1 MAVAM
6 QPSLSSAAVVDRI
19 IRPRVVGRCSLGPR
33 RASRNLTEVPTS
45 GHLGGAAL
53 VVSTVLFRPLGRRG
67 RTACNE
73 SQMVYSAPQLD
84 NLVDHLELFTMP
96 ATVVDRGSSSWP
108 TTVVDCG
115 SSSTRAIT
123 FREDHRSILSS
134 DESSWHAYPLA
145 LALQNEKQMQ
155 ELVDFLAERVPG
167 QGPVLVGATAG
178 VRQALDDGTVAPE
191 QLDIFAT
198 SLQAKLGHRASFQ
211 VLSGVQE
218 ALAEWEAVLQR
229 NWLPRGCSGMLSSGG
244 MSCQLV
250 ATSPDPI
257 LCSFPNQVLASGG
270 LVDQAA
276 KGTLGP
282 ESLLEGLC
290 HVRKAA
296 LEQLRH
302 LPRGLEGT
310 FALIE
315 WVGYYIGGENSDHD
329 LALGLGYDRV
339 LAREEVLEALDTQ
352 LASMQ
357 KECLPAWAHTCSAL
371 EEKGS
376 VPVTLPRMLVEA
388 LVYGTLMKVLLE
400 NMFAKGASFCCL
412 RSVSWATGHYLL
424 NRDELCL

>member
-6 QPSLSSAAVVDRI
+6 QSTLSSAAVVDSI
-19 IRPRVVGRCSLGPR
+19 IRPKVSGRCSLVPR
-33 RASRNLTEVPTS
+33 LATSNSIDAATRGNLA
-45 GHLGGAAL
+45 GAAL
-53 VVSTVLFRPLGRRG
+53 TVSTVLFRPLVRRR

-73 SQMVYSAPQLD
+73 SRMVYSAPQLD
-84 NLVDHLELFTMP
+84 SLVDHLELFKMP
-96 ATVVDRGSSSWP
+96 PTLVDCGSSPWP

-123 FREDHRSILSS
+123 FREDNRSILSS
-134 DESSWHAYPLA
+134 DESSWHAHPLV
-145 LALQNEKQMQ
+145 LALQNKKKME
-155 ELVDFLAERVPG
+155 ELVDFLAERVPC

-178 VRQALDDGTVAPE
+178 VRQALDDGTLAPE

-296 LEQLRH
+296 FEQLRH

-339 LAREEVLEALDTQ
+339 LAREEVLEALDSQ
-352 LASMQ
+352 LASM
-357 KECLPAWAHTCSAL
+357 KRECLPAWAHTCPVL
-371 EEKGS
+371 EKKGK
-376 VPVTLPRMLVEA
+376 VPATLSRMLVEA
-388 LVYGTLMKVLLE
+388 LVYGTLLKVLLE
-400 NMFAKGASFCCL
+400 NMFAEGASFCCL